1 MPMLIRIAAS
11 MKRLANWRF
20 LAVTG
25 VLYVVFAGVLFATS
39 ASFSIPHVETLC
51 GQAPPDVQFYTSPDG
66 VHAFLANCGEL
77 GRAAY
82 RNLQVADLFY
92 PAVSG
97 LFMASALA
105 LILTRNTRQGSLA
118 VAAAALPLLGSG
130 FDYIENLAAWVALT
144 SFPGRTGTAEMLLGV
159 ASAAKQMAGWTAGL
173 LLVIGVV
180 YTLVRRAAR
189 RRPKATAHSQI
200 LNRT

>member
-1 MPMLIRIAAS
+1 MR
-11 MKRLANWRF
+11 RLANWRF
-20 LAVTG
+20 LAITG
-25 VLYVVFAGVLFATS
+25 VLSVVFAGVLFATS

-51 GQAPPDVQFYTSPDG
+51 GQAPPDVQLYTSADG
-66 VHAFLANCGEL
+66 VHAFLTNCGEA

-105 LILTRNTRQGSLA
+105 LILIRNTRQGSLA
-118 VAAAALPLLGSG
+118 VAAAALPLIGSG

-144 SFPGRTGTAEMLLGV
+144 SFPDRTGTAETLLGI
-159 ASAAKQMAGWTAGL
+159 ASTAKQTVSWIAGL
-173 LLVIGVV
+173 LLIIGVG
-180 YTLVRRAAR
+180 YTLVRWAAR
-189 RRPKATAHSQI
+189 RRPKATTHSQT
-200 LNRT
+200 LNHT